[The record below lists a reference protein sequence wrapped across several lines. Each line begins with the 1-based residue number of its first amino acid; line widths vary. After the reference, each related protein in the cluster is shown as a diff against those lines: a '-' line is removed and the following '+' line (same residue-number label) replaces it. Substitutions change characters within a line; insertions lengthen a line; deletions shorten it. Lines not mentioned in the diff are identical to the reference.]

1 MRLNTRRILLRMAS
15 PCRMLIAAVGL
26 LASVVFSAPQA
37 FAQTWPVRPLTMVVP
52 FTAGTTSDVVARAL
66 AEYLGKVMGQPIVID
81 NRGGAGGNLGA
92 SFVAKAAPD
101 GYTLLLATTGQA
113 ATNKLM
119 YKDPGFDAERDFA
132 NVVLIGKA
140 PVIVVVNAA

>member
-1 MRLNTRRILLRMAS
+1 MNRCSISMYSRRSGPNMRPDAARTAVRMAN
-15 PCRMLIAAVGL
+15 PCRVLIAAVGL
-26 LASVVFSAPQA
+26 LAATVFSAPHA
-37 FAQTWPVRPLTMVVP
+37 FAQAWPARPLTMGVP

-66 AEYLGKVMGQPIVID
+66 AEYLGKAIGQPVVID

-113 ATNKLM
+113 ATNKL
-119 YKDPGFDAERDFA
+119 
-132 NVVLIGKA
+132 
-140 PVIVVVNAA
+140 